1 MDSAIAMTR
10 GKKKTI
16 RVTEWKRK
24 EREEEGPHAQG
35 EAARQMNRGR
45 WPAGLRLNLM
55 CGGAS
60 SSPALVKRK

>member
-1 MDSAIAMTR
+1 MTR
-10 GKKKTI
+10 GKKTTI
-16 RVTEWKRK
+16 RVTEWKRI
-24 EREEEGPHAQG
+24 EREERPHAQG

-45 WPAGLRLNLM
+45 RPAGLRLNLM